1 MTPDSPLCQP
11 QAPGRGQPPG
21 SSCLLLRPQ
30 ALCWLGTRCRCVA
43 TLQGN
48 MLRQLVSSS
57 LQDYLAFFRQHAA
70 VQPLDP
76 QQDQALWSCLP
87 VFDTELVVQD
97 GEGQGVCS

>member
-1 MTPDSPLCQP
+1 
-11 QAPGRGQPPG
+11 
-21 SSCLLLRPQ
+21 
-30 ALCWLGTRCRCVA
+30 
-43 TLQGN
+43 

-76 QQDQALWSCLP
+76 QQDQAMWSCLP

-97 GEGQGVCS
+97 GKSHWLRKHMRGCRAGCLLKPVDTESRHLA